1 MGDAMFDLGSSHH
14 IRDTNFRLDNKRSIP
29 GSFPPY
35 HNPSEENE
43 DVTRTV
49 QILVVRPDVR

>member
-1 MGDAMFDLGSSHH
+1 M
-14 IRDTNFRLDNKRSIP
+14 IDTNIRLDNRCSTP
-29 GSFPPY
+29 GSYPPY
-35 HNPSEENE
+35 RNPSEENE